1 MVKLCA
7 FSDEAASDLG
17 GQIKAL
23 KRNDIFLTELR
34 SIDGIN
40 VKNFTLA
47 KAKEYAKT
55 LQGEGVGVWALGSP
69 LGKVRLDD
77 DFWDDVNYVYELAHI
92 FGTKRIRMFSFFD
105 AYDKKARV
113 IEALTRMAELA
124 QKEGLYLCHENEKE
138 IFGDTHVRVIEL
150 LNAVKGLRFVYDPAN
165 FLQVGDAADDTLN
178 ALHTRAD
185 YFHIKDV
192 VAATGE
198 IVPAGRGDGKIVEL
212 IKRIHRDTTLTLEP
226 HLKVFA
232 GYAAIDNTR
241 LKNKYAFPD
250 NATAFDAAAA
260 ALREC
265 LSAAGY
271 RKTLGGYEKP

>member
-7 FSDEAASDLG
+7 FSDEAASDLD
-17 GQIKAL
+17 GQIEAL
-23 KRNDIFLTELR
+23 KRNGMALTELR
-34 SIDGIN
+34 SIDGVSI
-40 VKNFTLA
+40 KDFTVA
-47 KAKEYAKT
+47 QAKEYAKT
-55 LQGEGVGVWALGSP
+55 LQGEGIGVWALGSP

-77 DFWDDVNYVYELAHI
+77 DFWGDVKHVFELAHI
-92 FGTKRIRMFSFFD
+92 FETKRIRMFSFFD

-178 ALHTRAD
+178 ALHSRAD

-198 IVPAGRGDGKIVEL
+198 LVPAGHGDGKIVEL
-212 IKRIHRDTTLTLEP
+212 LKRIDRNTVLTLEP

-232 GYAAIDNTR
+232 GYASIDNTE
-241 LKNKYAFPD
+241 LKNKYNYPD
-250 NATAFDAAAA
+250 NAAAFDAAAA

-271 RKTLGGYEKP
+271 QKTEGGYEKL